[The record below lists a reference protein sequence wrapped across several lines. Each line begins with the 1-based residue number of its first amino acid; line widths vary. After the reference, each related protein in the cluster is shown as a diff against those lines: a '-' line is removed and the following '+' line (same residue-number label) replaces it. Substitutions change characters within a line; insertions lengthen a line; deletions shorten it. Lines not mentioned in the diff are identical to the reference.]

1 MRYVAAIDV
10 GGTFIKA
17 ALVSE
22 DLAIV
27 ETLHADTP
35 KNDLTGELTASAIAE
50 LVTQFEKVQPVSAIG
65 FAVPGTIDEVEGVV
79 RWAGNMKWKNIPIR
93 ALVEKA
99 TNKPVAFRH
108 DVRTGMVAEHRK
120 GAAQG
125 FQQSIFIP
133 VGTGIAAAFVI
144 DGEIRTSDGYAGEI
158 GHVNVGAPRPCVCG
172 KTGCLEAISSALAI
186 ANNYREKSG
195 KELTSEEILAASKTG
210 DAIAKEVW
218 NEATHYIGVAI
229 EMLITTLSPEVIV
242 FGGGVSKAGD
252 DLIKPL
258 EKYLDDRLT
267 FQRRPL
273 LRIAKFGSSAGTIG
287 CALIAFD
294 KVK

>member
-1 MRYVAAIDV
+1 M
-10 GGTFIKA
+10 
-17 ALVSE
+17 
-22 DLAIV
+22 
-27 ETLHADTP
+27 
-35 KNDLTGELTASAIAE
+35 N
-50 LVTQFEKVQPVSAIG
+50 
-65 FAVPGTIDEVEGVV
+65 
-79 RWAGNMKWKNIPIR
+79 
-93 ALVEKA
+93 
-99 TNKPVAFRH
+99 
-108 DVRTGMVAEHRK
+108 
-120 GAAQG
+120 
-125 FQQSIFIP
+125 
-133 VGTGIAAAFVI
+133 
-144 DGEIRTSDGYAGEI
+144 
-158 GHVNVGAPRPCVCG
+158 VNAPRPCVCG

-195 KELTSEEILAASKTG
+195 KELTSEEILTASKNG
-210 DAIAKEVW
+210 DVVAQQVW
-218 NEATHYIGVAI
+218 DEATHYIGVAI

-242 FGGGVSKAGD
+242 FGGGVSKAGE